1 MPDPSLNSVYDEKKI
16 LGCCVEKYGMN
27 QIALCPKCYTIW
39 NNENINGQ
47 EIRCSFGVTKS
58 LKLKGVSLK
67 TNKIKSSDYK
77 DILDNKCVKSGKNI
91 NLQMNHNIMSK
102 ITINKNALTGF
113 HNKMIVLPNESC
125 APFIRDLRAAN
136 YEVQEI

>member
-1 MPDPSLNSVYDEKKI
+1 
-16 LGCCVEKYGMN
+16 MN

-58 LKLKGVSLK
+58 IKLKGVSLK

-125 APFIRDLRAAN
+125 APFIRDLRAVS
-136 YEVQEI
+136 YEVQ